1 MQWRVKGAPCAMLW
15 KEEREGTVSR
25 VSGEPTC
32 QTRMRKYESYFTCRR
47 TALDAGAPDCTATSD
62 GRLLLALT
70 QLRLTIVLDT
80 DALDEIELGFE
91 IVDVLFLGLEDG
103 LEELAGDEVAV

>member
-1 MQWRVKGAPCAMLW
+1 M
-15 KEEREGTVSR
+15 ERRARGKCESVLR
-25 VSGEPTC
+25 RDPTC
-32 QTRMRKYESYFTCRR
+32 QTRVSKYESYFTWPTGPVQRGRNKLHCNIRR
-47 TALDAGAPDCTATSD
+47 G

-103 LEELAGDEVAV
+103 LEELAGDEVPV